1 MKMSRMNDVWIE
13 MNSWVLKGY
22 DAIDKGDYS
31 AMTDAWLKAWE
42 ILKNLV
48 EKAEFKLGI
57 IDVEEAVDYEYAIEA
72 WLQDM
77 EMELANAKEY
87 EKRLLF
93 CREVLD
99 AFDWREN
106 DDGGFKMAI
115 GESLYS
121 IGKKEEGE
129 KWFLDWLAAFPHDVD
144 ALNGYSI
151 CLAQDGK
158 VQQAFDMLESEVG
171 EKDCDWDNEIL
182 FVRLSDLAE
191 RLGNRKKSRY
201 YKRKLDELKMESEN
215 IDDSFMD
222 EIFSGYS
229 ISFQQPVVKPEK
241 IYPNDPCPCGSGKKY
256 KKCCGRNI

>member
-57 IDVEEAVDYEYAIEA
+57 IDVEEAIDYEYAIEA

-121 IGKKEEGE
+121 IGKKKKG
-129 KWFLDWLAAFPHDVD
+129 KNGSLIGWLLFRMMW
-144 ALNGYSI
+144 
-151 CLAQDGK
+151 
-158 VQQAFDMLESEVG
+158 ML
-171 EKDCDWDNEIL
+171 
-182 FVRLSDLAE
+182 
-191 RLGNRKKSRY
+191 
-201 YKRKLDELKMESEN
+201 
-215 IDDSFMD
+215 
-222 EIFSGYS
+222 
-229 ISFQQPVVKPEK
+229 
-241 IYPNDPCPCGSGKKY
+241 
-256 KKCCGRNI
+256 